1 MQEAR
6 EKFTSRLAFIIV
18 SVSCAVGL
26 GNIWLLPYRAG
37 TYGGGTYILLF
48 LLFAF
53 LLAIPALT
61 AEYAVGRGSKRSMA
75 THYQELQ
82 PEGTKWHYASYMG
95 IAGNYLLMMFYTVIC
110 GFALAYLWK
119 GITGSLTG
127 QSPEYITAAWGALT
141 SDPVQTVGFTLAI
154 CFAGFTAC
162 YLGLNKGVARVGK
175 YMMLAFFTLVIILIG
190 RALTLP
196 GAMEGV
202 AFIFTPTWA
211 PIAEHG
217 FFTIVHMAM
226 GQALFSLSVGIGAM
240 AIFASY
246 MGKEKRL
253 LGEARTVGIID
264 LSVSILCL
272 LMIFP
277 AAFAFG
283 IAPNAGAGLIFVT
296 LPNIFNHMPG
306 TYIWALLFYI
316 GLVFV
321 SFSTAVAVY
330 ENIVAMSMDKF
341 GWTRKKSVLINVFLV
356 AALCMPAALGTNI
369 LAHIQPFGFANFSA
383 FWTFLVMDNFLPLG
397 AMIYV
402 IFCMSRRGWGFENF
416 MAEVNTGEGLKFP
429 TSLRF
434 YMTYIVPLAIFFIFI
449 FGHLN
454 RFVFN

>member
-1 MQEAR
+1 MLER
-6 EKFTSRLAFIIV
+6 EKFTSRLAFIMV

-53 LLAIPALT
+53 LLAIPVLT
-61 AEYAVGRGSKRSMA
+61 AEYAVGRGSKRSIA
-75 THYQELQ
+75 THYQELE
-82 PEGTKWHYASYMG
+82 PKGTKWHYASYLG

-119 GITGSLTG
+119 GITGSLGG
-127 QSPEYITAAWGALT
+127 QSPEYIQGAWAALT
-141 SDPVQTVGFTLAI
+141 GDPMRTVSFTLAI
-154 CFAGFTAC
+154 CFAGFAVC
-162 YLGLNKGVARVGK
+162 YAGLNKGVARIGK
-175 YMMLAFFTLVIILIG
+175 YMMFMFFILVIILIG
-190 RALTLP
+190 RAVTLP
-196 GAMEGV
+196 GAMDGV
-202 AFIFTPTWA
+202 AFIFTPTLA
-211 PIAEHG
+211 PIIEHG
-217 FFTIVHMAM
+217 VFTIVHMAM
-226 GQALFSLSVGIGAM
+226 GQALFSLSVGMGAM

-246 MGKEKRL
+246 MGREKRL

-283 IAPNAGAGLIFVT
+283 IAPNAGQGLLFVT
-296 LPNIFNHMPG
+296 LPNVFNHMPG
-306 TYIWALLFYI
+306 GYIWALLFYV
-316 GLVFV
+316 GLAFV

-356 AALCMPAALGTNI
+356 AILCMPAALGTNI
-369 LAHIQPFGFANFSA
+369 LSHIQPFGFANFSA
-383 FWTFLVMDNFLPLG
+383 FFTFLVMDNVLPIG
-397 AMIYV
+397 SMVYIM
-402 IFCMSRRGWGFENF
+402 FCMSRKGWGFENF
-416 MAEVNTGEGLKFP
+416 LAEVNTGEGLKFP

-449 FGHLN
+449 FGHVN
-454 RFVFN
+454 RFFLN